1 MTVAITLIVNGESRQ
16 LTVEPTDML
25 LDVLRDR
32 LGYVGSNKVCAQG
45 ICGAC
50 TIIMDGKATT
60 SCLLLAV
67 QADGAQIKTVE
78 GLEKGGRLDPLQEA
92 FINYGAVQC
101 GFCTPGFLM
110 TARAFL
116 DEIRGRHVKK
126 SSTHY
131 AETFAAARATLRSLR
146 LSPRPRRRR
155 VPHPPRSHL
164 RRGAPSV
171 DTHHNTQ
178 RSQAERDF
186 ILTDPRQRESTGNWD
201 EISGPRALRS
211 TFMRTCQC
219 RPQQHW
225 PRRISKFQVPR

>member
-116 DEIRGRHVKK
+116 DENPRPTREEIVDALRGNICRCTGYVKIIE
-126 SSTHY
+126 
-131 AETFAAARATLRSLR
+131 AVAAAAAAS
-146 LSPRPRRRR
+146 SP
-155 VPHPPRSHL
+155 SS
-164 RRGAPSV
+164 A
-171 DTHHNTQ
+171 
-178 RSQAERDF
+178 
-186 ILTDPRQRESTGNWD
+186 
-201 EISGPRALRS
+201 
-211 TFMRTCQC
+211 
-219 RPQQHW
+219 
-225 PRRISKFQVPR
+225 

>member
-1 MTVAITLIVNGESRQ
+1 MTVTITLIVNGDSRH

-50 TIIMDGKATT
+50 TIIMDGQAAT

-116 DEIRGRHVKK
+116 DENPRPTREEIVDALRGNICRCTGYVKIIE
-126 SSTHY
+126 
-131 AETFAAARATLRSLR
+131 AVAAAA
-146 LSPRPRRRR
+146 
-155 VPHPPRSHL
+155 
-164 RRGAPSV
+164 A
-171 DTHHNTQ
+171 
-178 RSQAERDF
+178 A
-186 ILTDPRQRESTGNWD
+186 
-201 EISGPRALRS
+201 SG
-211 TFMRTCQC
+211 RT
-219 RPQQHW
+219 
-225 PRRISKFQVPR
+225 